1 LAERLGENAPMK
13 EEVCSSIFADLKT
26 VGDELGDA
34 ERSLFN
40 AISCVT
46 VLDARKLKLTVKW
59 VVGGEG

>member
-1 LAERLGENAPMK
+1 MK
-13 EEVCSSIFADLKT
+13 EEVCSSIFADRNT

-46 VLDARKLKLTVKW
+46 VLNARKLKLTVKW

>member
-13 EEVCSSIFADLKT
+13 EEVCSSIFADRNT

-40 AISCVT
+40 AISYVT
-46 VLDARKLKLTVKW
+46 VLNTRKLKLTIKW